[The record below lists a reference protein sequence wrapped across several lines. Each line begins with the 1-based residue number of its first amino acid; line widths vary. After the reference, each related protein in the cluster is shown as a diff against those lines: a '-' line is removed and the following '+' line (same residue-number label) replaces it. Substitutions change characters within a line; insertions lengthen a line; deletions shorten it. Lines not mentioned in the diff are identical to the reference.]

1 MKQTTSFSNRLDES
15 TGSIQV
21 THNNAMQTASQ
32 TTESPATAKKSP
44 PAPKRISLL
53 AVLAVGVD
61 AAASFLKSK
70 MEKAAALASQV
81 GAVVL
86 KSKKAISAAA
96 ADILVG
102 LRPELPKKAR
112 LVVSTPILALLAG
125 IFIAQPQAMAI
136 HFWYTLPKYNEKET
150 EQYISLNTVSLYIPI
165 LRVTI
170 TIPAPSP
177 EITQY
182 EFNSEVHAPESS
194 TFASQ
199 ASENFHDVNGNLLDT
214 KNTYYFANGGGVLT
228 THMYLEY
235 GAWKNFTYTTRAN
248 ALKVKDHSR
257 VGKVADNSPLHF
269 VRRNGKNVGWINQ
282 KIVEKW
288 ENWLFIPDGQGYLHW
303 NDGIPRQYI
312 ITYSATS
319 SEDDTVGSYELTYWG
334 TMYGPNG
341 GDIFH
346 DFRVP
351 SNMSMPS
358 NGYLE
363 YNVEGIDIVR
373 PSDDDDD
380 E

>member
-1 MKQTTSFSNRLDES
+1 MNQIIHQNRLDDSNEL
-15 TGSIQV
+15 IKV
-21 THNNAMQTASQ
+21 NHNNGMQTAPQ
-32 TTESPATAKKSP
+32 TQATGQAEKEKKIP
-44 PAPKRISLL
+44 PPPNRIGLL
-53 AVLAVGVD
+53 AILVVGSD

-70 MEKAAALASQV
+70 MEKAATVASKA
-81 GAVVL
+81 GAAVL

-96 ADILVG
+96 SAVLV
-102 LRPELPKKAR
+102 RIQFEPPKKAR
-112 LVVSTPILALLAG
+112 LASAIILVLLAG
-125 IFIAQPQAMAI
+125 IFSAQPQGMAI

-150 EQYISLNTVSLYIPI
+150 EQYISLNTVSLYVPI

-182 EFNSEVHAPESS
+182 EFSSEIKIPFGTIVSS
-194 TFASQ
+194 
-199 ASENFHDVNGNLLDT
+199 ASEDFYDVNGNLEDT
-214 KNTYYFANGGGVLT
+214 KSTVYLNGGGVIT

-235 GAWKNFTYTTRAN
+235 GAWKNFTYITRAN
-248 ALKVKDHSR
+248 ALGVKDHSR
-257 VGKVADNSPLHF
+257 VGEVTDDSPLHF

-288 ENWLFIPDGQGYLHW
+288 ENRLYIPSGQGYLPG
-303 NDGIPRQYI
+303 NDDIPRQYI

-319 SEDDTVGSYELTYWG
+319 EDGTKGSCELTYWG

-341 GDIFH
+341 NILH
-346 DFRVP
+346 DFWVP